1 MPWYGKISL
10 GKYPLKTEKPR
21 GSVHIPP
28 LDGSINPPVRV
39 DTPLECVEIPLP
51 KNIKDKTTRSF
62 KIFEGFQGTFYKKF
76 PEWGLGQRPK

>member
-1 MPWYGKISL
+1 MGEGAFPPPQGRCGSL
-10 GKYPLKTEKPR
+10 SPLACVDPT
-21 GSVHIPP
+21 

-39 DTPLECVEIPLP
+39 DTPLERAISPLP
-51 KNIKDKTTRSF
+51 KNIEGKTTRSS